1 MGEIEDTAG
10 IVVQDTRSDSLTP
23 PLQRDGSCTG
33 THVPMAEAG
42 SVAPLLR
49 RRAAGQLEPAGLGL
63 LTVGWGIQGHR
74 LTDSIPKTTPN
85 RCELTRRS
93 LEPQPALPL
102 LGCTNS
108 AVSGGLSECLTIRK
122 TGELGL
128 IN

>member
-1 MGEIEDTAG
+1 MGERRHCRH

-23 PLQRDGSCTG
+23 PLQGDGSG
-33 THVPMAEAG
+33 SGIRVPMGGAG
-42 SVAPLLR
+42 SVAPPPQ
-49 RRAAGQLEPAGLGL
+49 RRAAGQIEPEGLRL
-63 LTVGWGIQGHR
+63 PTVGWGIQGHR

-102 LGCTNS
+102 LGCANS